1 VDVIGLFLA
10 HRTGL
15 DGLRQEFVD
24 SVRRLVL
31 METGVALLQRPFGL
45 VRHLVLLGGK
55 HKQINIFSLIL
66 TGRSLTVTC

>member
-1 VDVIGLFLA
+1 MGGCLTYLFLLERVPEAEGQSVDVIGLFLA

-45 VRHLVLLGGK
+45 VRHLVL
-55 HKQINIFSLIL
+55 
-66 TGRSLTVTC
+66 